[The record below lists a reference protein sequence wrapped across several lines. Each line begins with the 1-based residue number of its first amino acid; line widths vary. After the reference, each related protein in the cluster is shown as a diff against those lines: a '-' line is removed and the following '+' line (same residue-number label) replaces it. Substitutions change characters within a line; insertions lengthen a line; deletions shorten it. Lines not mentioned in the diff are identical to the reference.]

1 MKAFEF
7 RLQTK
12 LDITGRQEDIA
23 RVEVAE
29 KQKAYQCALDKLES
43 LIQYMED
50 LHRMLR
56 QKNRSSLSVQEVIA
70 VKEYQGVLKERIS
83 DQKKVV
89 KQAESELEE
98 AQQVLLEIMKER
110 KTLDRLR
117 EREYFEYLCEVM
129 RQEQNQIDEVA
140 IAQYIRKHGKGE
152 QHA

>member
-12 LDITGRQEDIA
+12 LDITERQEDIA

-29 KQKAYQCALDKLES
+29 RQKAYQSAVDKLES
-43 LIQYMED
+43 LIQHMED
-50 LHRMLR
+50 LHGMLR
-56 QKNRSSLSVQEVIA
+56 QKNNGSLPVQEVIA

-83 DQKKVV
+83 YQRKVV

-140 IAQYIRKHGKGE
+140 IVQYIRKHGKGE